1 MTVETARQRPA
12 TSVADE
18 GGFILPLVLLGL
30 VAVTIMLTASLLT
43 SSAEVAISGAQQDAT
58 ASLYTQESAL
68 QQFIAAN
75 AATPLQPSSAAVH
88 PLSATTNI
96 RVARLSETTP
106 SPGSVVSVFAVTAE
120 PVAGTLTAGR
130 TIVALVRQTTS
141 APRQLQPQIGGALTL
156 AGNLNA
162 RSGAFGINGR
172 SDTCASTGV
181 QAVRKATGSP
191 ISGSGAGSDAFTGMV
206 AASPTQ
212 GTSAIESTDLNAN
225 ALVREALGRDYD
237 EWLAD
242 LVARLPAAQKY
253 GPRFRAQDGTVRS
266 FSGYMDT
273 AQVTV
278 VDAAGGSVEVRAGSA
293 LLVIVNGDLRMG
305 ANSRFD
311 GIAIVEGGFRLDG
324 SAVVNGALIS
334 LGRAGAAGV
343 LGSEATSGGRATVQY
358 DLCAIQQAKQ
368 AYDAS
373 LGTGTTFTTGET
385 FAWFEAVR

>member
-43 SSAEVAISGAQQDAT
+43 SSAEVAISEAQQDAT
-58 ASLYTQESAL
+58 ASLYAQESAL

-75 AATPLQPSSAAVH
+75 AATPLQPSSAAGY
-88 PLSATTNI
+88 PFSATTNI
-96 RVARLSETTP
+96 RVARLSEQA
-106 SPGSVVSVFAVTAE
+106 SPTDTVRVFAVTAE
-120 PVAGTLTAGR
+120 PVAGSVGAGR

-162 RSGAFGINGR
+162 RSGAFAINGR

-181 QAVRKATGSP
+181 QAVRKATGSS

-212 GTSAIESTDLNAN
+212 GTSAIESTDLNGN

-242 LVARLPAAQKY
+242 LLARLPDPQKY
-253 GPRFRAQDGTVRS
+253 GPRFRAPDGSVRS
-266 FSGYMDT
+266 FGGTMDSAT
-273 AQVTV
+273 VAV
-278 VDAAGGSVEVRAGSA
+278 VDAAGGSVEVHSGSA

-334 LGRAGAAGV
+334 LGRACAAGV

-358 DLCAIQQAKQ
+358 DFCAIQQAKQ

>member
-1 MTVETARQRPA
+1 
-12 TSVADE
+12 
-18 GGFILPLVLLGL
+18 
-30 VAVTIMLTASLLT
+30 
-43 SSAEVAISGAQQDAT
+43 
-58 ASLYTQESAL
+58 
-68 QQFIAAN
+68 
-75 AATPLQPSSAAVH
+75 
-88 PLSATTNI
+88 
-96 RVARLSETTP
+96 
-106 SPGSVVSVFAVTAE
+106 
-120 PVAGTLTAGR
+120 
-130 TIVALVRQTTS
+130 
-141 APRQLQPQIGGALTL
+141 
-156 AGNLNA
+156 
-162 RSGAFGINGR
+162 
-172 SDTCASTGV
+172 V
-181 QAVRKATGSP
+181 QAVRKAVGST

-206 AASPTQ
+206 ATSPTQ
-212 GTSAIESTDLNAN
+212 GTSAIESTDLNGN

-253 GPRFRAQDGTVRS
+253 GPRFRAPDGTSHAFGGNMGSATV
-266 FSGYMDT
+266 
-273 AQVTV
+273 AV
-278 VDAAGGSVEVRAGSA
+278 VDAAGGSVEVRSGSA
-293 LLVIVNGDLRMG
+293 LLVVVNGDLRMG

-358 DLCAIQQAKQ
+358 DFCAVQQAKQ

>member
-1 MTVETARQRPA
+1 
-12 TSVADE
+12 
-18 GGFILPLVLLGL
+18 
-30 VAVTIMLTASLLT
+30 
-43 SSAEVAISGAQQDAT
+43 
-58 ASLYTQESAL
+58 
-68 QQFIAAN
+68 
-75 AATPLQPSSAAVH
+75 
-88 PLSATTNI
+88 
-96 RVARLSETTP
+96 
-106 SPGSVVSVFAVTAE
+106 
-120 PVAGTLTAGR
+120 
-130 TIVALVRQTTS
+130 
-141 APRQLQPQIGGALTL
+141 
-156 AGNLNA
+156 
-162 RSGAFGINGR
+162 
-172 SDTCASTGV
+172 
-181 QAVRKATGSP
+181 
-191 ISGSGAGSDAFTGMV
+191 
-206 AASPTQ
+206 
-212 GTSAIESTDLNAN
+212 

-242 LVARLPAAQKY
+242 LVARLPDAQKY

-273 AQVTV
+273 AQVAV
-278 VDAAGGSVEVRAGSA
+278 VDAAGGSVEVRAGSS
-293 LLVIVNGDLRMG
+293 LLVIVNGDLRMK

-343 LGSEATSGGRATVQY
+343 LGEEATSGGKATVQY